1 MHGDFY
7 RATAVQ
13 LRGGGL
19 YDAEIADGWDIG
31 GNANGGY
38 VIALAARAMADAVGR
53 PPLTLTA
60 HYLSPG
66 KPGPVEIDVDV
77 LRAGR
82 RTATVAARMRS
93 TDGEVLALLGTFA
106 DQVPGGPSAIV
117 GAPPELPPI
126 DECVLAVPPVESGF
140 HHRVRTSV
148 RPIDAGFQH
157 GTPSGSAEVNGWF
170 ELPDDQ
176 PMDAFGLLMASD
188 AFAPVVFNSGKFPV
202 GWSPTLELTVH
213 VRGVPA
219 PGPLRCRFFSNFIE
233 NGMFDESGE
242 LWDSTGTL
250 VAHSRQLALIP
261 RG

>member
-1 MHGDFY
+1 M
-7 RATAVQ
+7 R

-19 YDAEIADGWDIG
+19 YDAEIVDGWDIG

-38 VIALAARAMADAVGR
+38 VIALAGRAMADAVGR

-66 KPGPVEIDVDV
+66 RPGPVEIEVDV

-93 TDGEVLALLGTFA
+93 GDGEVLALLGTFA
-106 DQVPGGPSAIV
+106 DQVPGGPSQIV
-117 GAPPELPPI
+117 GEPPELPPI
-126 DECVLAVPPVESGF
+126 GECVLAVPPVELGF

-148 RPIDAGFQH
+148 RPVDAGFRDGH
-157 GTPSGSAEVNGWF
+157 PSGSAEAQGWF

-176 PMDAFGLLMASD
+176 PIDAFGLLMAAD

-219 PGPLRCRFFSNFIE
+219 PGPLRCRFFSAFIE

-242 LWDSTGTL
+242 LWDSSGTL
-250 VAHSRQLALIP
+250 VAHSRQLALVP
-261 RG
+261 RA

>member
-1 MHGDFY
+1 MQGDFFD
-7 RATAVQ
+7 ATAVRS
-13 LRGGGL
+13 RGDGV
-19 YDAEIADGWDIG
+19 YDAEIIDGWDIG

-38 VIALAARAMADAVGR
+38 VIAMAARAMADAVGR
-53 PPLTLTA
+53 PPLSLTA

-77 LRAGR
+77 VRSGR
-82 RTATVAARMRS
+82 RMATVGARMES
-93 TDGEVLALLGTFA
+93 ADAEVLALIGTFA
-106 DQVPGGPSAIV
+106 DQTPGGPSQIL
-117 GAPPELPPI
+117 GEPPDLPPI

-140 HHRVRTSV
+140 HHRVRASL
-148 RPIDAGFQH
+148 RPVDGGFRTGSPS
-157 GTPSGSAEVNGWF
+157 GTPEMEGWF

-176 PMDAFGLLMASD
+176 PIDAFGLLMATD

-213 VRGVPA
+213 MRGVPA
-219 PGPLRCRFFSNFIE
+219 PGPLRCRFFSKFLE

-242 LWDSTGTL
+242 IWDSTGTL